1 MVLCMVHSYQ
11 LLCGHCIFLPAK
23 ILLERIYKL
32 EFTALISRFQI
43 LEFTARFK
51 ILWSGQLAVSE
62 RNWSSSIGYQWA
74 KCCPLTGQVG
84 GAVCYI
90 DPDVLC
96 TSTRERRFHTM
107 LADHCVHTRTR
118 THTHTSTPT
127 HTHTQTHIYNCSL
140 FYNPGG
146 QMHMPSAQFPL
157 THPGTQSLTV
167 GGEDMGQV

>member
-1 MVLCMVHSYQ
+1 MWHEGTDDPEIRVDDSE
-11 LLCGHCIFLPAK
+11 LPSE
-23 ILLERIYKL
+23 IDQSVE
-32 EFTALISRFQI
+32 EALH
-43 LEFTARFK
+43 
-51 ILWSGQLAVSE
+51 
-62 RNWSSSIGYQWA
+62 
-74 KCCPLTGQVG
+74 CPLIGQVG
-84 GAVCYI
+84 QAVCYI

-157 THPGTQSLTV
+157 THPGTQSLMWEERV
-167 GGEDMGQV
+167 